1 MSQESRLMFLTQRNL
16 YALRAIVELAR
27 RVGSGPVK
35 VSEIAKAQAI
45 PPRFLE
51 VILSQLKGSGL
62 VDAKRGYYGGYFL
75 LRDPESISVGSVI
88 RFLQGAPDPKGCQS
102 CVSKAQ
108 CPTDASCA
116 FGPLWQRVNEAVF
129 LIFDQTTIKDLL
141 DDHYQ
146 SLAKS

>member
-1 MSQESRLMFLTQRNL
+1 MFLTQRNL

-27 RVGSGPVK
+27 RAGSGPVK

-75 LRDPESISVGSVI
+75 LRAPESISVGSII
-88 RFLQGAPDPKGCQS
+88 RFLQGPPDPKGCQS
-102 CVSKAQ
+102 CVSKVQ
-108 CPTDASCA
+108 CPTEVPCA